1 MKVAAVR
8 ERLKCAFS
16 PEQILLAPS
25 GTISEPMAEIRA
37 IRGHAGLGAPPGL
50 EIEVNL

>member
-1 MKVAAVR
+1 MNTAVR
-8 ERLKCAFS
+8 ERLPRAFS

-25 GTISEPMAEIRA
+25 AAISEPVAEIRA
-37 IRGHAGLGAPPGL
+37 MRGHVGLGVPPGL